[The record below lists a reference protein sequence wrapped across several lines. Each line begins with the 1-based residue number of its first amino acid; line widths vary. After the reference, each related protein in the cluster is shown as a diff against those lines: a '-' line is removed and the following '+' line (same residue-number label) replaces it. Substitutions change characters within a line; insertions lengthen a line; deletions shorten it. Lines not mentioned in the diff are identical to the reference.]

1 MNFDNMGV
9 PEEHSTF
16 KGVRVMWFTAGVMC
30 FVIFV
35 VVIRRRII
43 ESAL

>member
-1 MNFDNMGV
+1 MNFDNLGA
-9 PEEHSTF
+9 PEDSYF
-16 KGVRVMWFTAGVMC
+16 KGVRIMWLAAGVMC